1 MAIAHCT
8 SGRRGQK
15 LNAHYVPMLQD
26 KLLMPDKEDLDLVLL
41 SPSVRG
47 DLVSLSGS
55 DERVRDL
62 DPTGVEGKCIL
73 SSPAESPN
81 SPTNVDSIT
90 ELMVGL
96 CLHANEAQASR
107 GAQPH
112 GFDYSRL
119 ERQLDAILGPHPSKE
134 DLHSLYFVFTSALAQ
149 LSGATIDSS

>member
-55 DERVRDL
+55 D
-62 DPTGVEGKCIL
+62 
-73 SSPAESPN
+73 
-81 SPTNVDSIT
+81 

-149 LSGATIDSS
+149 LSRATIDSS